1 MNNSRDGCT
10 SSSVAGCVLI
20 ASAGGIALLSLVV
33 ESAVVP
39 IIYTII
45 VLSLGLV
52 LYNISGHKLSTTL
65 SVSTI
70 IIILLSIYYSS
81 IIVLT
86 AVFYAT
92 LLLILY
98 STKKIELSLAY
109 WPVVILPAY
118 AYGGVSWLPLYSA
131 LSIATSV
138 MLSYMESKRGHVF
151 MMLTIAPIV
160 VMVDPLL
167 SAAISASTLALSVVL
182 AGIVERSGCP
192 FTQDSGLVFVGVGV
206 SLLGVLAALAGK
218 PWANY
223 WLVLWITGFLFIE
236 AGALVPQELY
246 HSSAS

>member
-1 MNNSRDGCT
+1 MSNPRDGCA

-20 ASAGGIALLSLVV
+20 ASAGGIALLALVV

-45 VLSLGLV
+45 MLSLGLV
-52 LYNISGHKLSTTL
+52 LYNAPGHKLSTIL
-65 SVSTI
+65 SALTI
-70 IIILLSIYYSS
+70 IIILLSIHYED

-86 AVFYAT
+86 TVFYAT

-98 STKKIELSLAY
+98 STRKIELSLAY
-109 WPVVILPAY
+109 WPVILLPAY
-118 AYGGVSWLPLYSA
+118 AYGSATWLPLYSA

-138 MLSYMESKRGHVF
+138 MLSYMESRRGHVF

-160 VMVDPLL
+160 AMVDPLL
-167 SAAISASTLALSVVL
+167 ATAISASTLALSVVL

-192 FTQDSGLVFVGVGV
+192 FTQDSGLVFIGVGV
-206 SLLGVLAALAGK
+206 SLLGVLAALAGT

-246 HSSAS
+246 RSSAS